1 VSEQLDLVR
10 SIAGRFRELDFGTL
24 RDALAEASDMEHL
37 AGLVGPFGEL
47 MLEAIDPEVEIE
59 LHGVRIT
66 SMVGERF
73 YGWDGWLEFWRAWTE
88 PWEEYT
94 VEFSDW
100 SEVGDTVLVRLDIDT
115 RGRGSGVEVRGDI
128 DQGWTVRGGR
138 VARLDMFASRRKALV
153 ALGQEAG

>member
-1 VSEQLDLVR
+1 VSERLELVQ
-10 SIAGRFRELDFGTL
+10 SIAGGFAELDFGVL
-24 RDALAEASDMEHL
+24 RDALAEARDMEHL
-37 AGLVGPFGEL
+37 AVLVGPFGEH
-47 MLEAIDPEVEIE
+47 MLEVLDPEVEIE

-88 PWEEYT
+88 PWEEYR

-100 SEVGDTVLVRLDIDT
+100 SEVGETVLVRLDIET
-115 RGRGSGVEVRGDI
+115 RGRGSGVVVRGDI
-128 DQGWTVRGGR
+128 DQGWMVRGGR
-138 VARLDMFASRRKALV
+138 VARLDMYASRRKALV